1 MEGDIPWHYVALV
14 VIAFIS
20 WLFNRIQ
27 EATAERRRLHELK
40 RRREEQKHAPQP
52 TRPEP
57 SSSSSPPPIP
67 QGRRPATRHEPE
79 EKAEE
84 ILRDLFEALGGPPQ
98 EAPEPVRPRHEPPP
112 ERPKPPPITRKPA
125 GESSPQRPAEPLLS
139 EAEKAA
145 LERVKTG
152 RSGIPGS
159 RRRTAD
165 SQANFRRL
173 LRSSGGLRQAVIVK
187 EILDAP
193 LALRDDP
200 ASGRET
206 T

>member
-1 MEGDIPWHYVALV
+1 MDGDIPWHYVALV

-27 EATAERRRLHELK
+27 EATAERRRLHELR
-40 RRREEQKHAPQP
+40 RRREEQKNAPQP
-52 TRPEP
+52 TRRET
-57 SSSSSPPPIP
+57 SSSPPPIP

-98 EAPEPVRPRHEPPP
+98 EAPEPVRPRPEQPR
-112 ERPKPPPITRKPA
+112 ERPKPPPITRKPV
-125 GESSPQRPAEPLLS
+125 EETPQHPTEPVLS
-139 EAEKAA
+139 AAEKAA

-152 RSGIPGS
+152 RAGVSGV

-206 T
+206 A